1 MKTKNHYFKLMNLSI
16 GIFTILIL
24 SLSVVSADEKIKTV
38 RLTANNLNHVATE
51 GAIRTQGGQSFNSNP
66 VILSSTSKTQL
77 VNPINL
83 EKGKYKVVIKQGA
96 WSRWDNDIGNSGDW
110 GGGPGLAWESLA
122 SVVYNDNNEMNL
134 YRFGVSYSSSALIAE
149 NAAKGKS
156 FTLNHDGG
164 NIYLFLDDNPIDDNR
179 GSMNLEIYEVTED
192 NGDGDNELECE
203 DIDFDCDGKVDVDDK
218 KIASDLFIDLINEEV
233 ELNEELINELEDRY
247 DCDTFA
253 EYVEDEWLNSD
264 VELFI
269 KWNALANRFDEL
281 EGDMCP
287 VDDDDGNRNRGPR
300 NGFGNTCEENWEF
313 SGWSECSNGSQTRTG
328 YETNECNLIYEGQQ
342 KFETRVCEMQEDLS
356 EDVKDGGKGFPWL
369 LLLLIGVVILFI
381 IIIIVMLIR

>member
-1 MKTKNHYFKLMNLSI
+1 
-16 GIFTILIL
+16 
-24 SLSVVSADEKIKTV
+24 
-38 RLTANNLNHVATE
+38 
-51 GAIRTQGGQSFNSNP
+51 
-66 VILSSTSKTQL
+66 
-77 VNPINL
+77 
-83 EKGKYKVVIKQGA
+83 
-96 WSRWDNDIGNSGDW
+96 
-110 GGGPGLAWESLA
+110 
-122 SVVYNDNNEMNL
+122 
-134 YRFGVSYSSSALIAE
+134 
-149 NAAKGKS
+149 
-156 FTLNHDGG
+156 
-164 NIYLFLDDNPIDDNR
+164 
-179 GSMNLEIYEVTED
+179 
-192 NGDGDNELECE
+192 
-203 DIDFDCDGKVDVDDK
+203 
-218 KIASDLFIDLINEEV
+218 
-233 ELNEELINELEDRY
+233 LNEELINELEDRY